1 MNLSTL
7 FKSLATIT
15 LSLIVAAMSVF
26 VSPASFAYAQQ
37 GTPVPRG
44 TPERPLIE
52 RIDKALFA
60 RAQKML
66 KDQSQALER
75 ANKAITKTQE
85 WLDELK
91 GKGKDVAN
99 LDAALVKFKSQIA
112 EAQAAHDLAQ
122 KTLDAHAGFDNNG
135 AVTDR
140 EKAKDTVLIVTKSS
154 REATVTLIK
163 ATNEFQ
169 KTVRDLLKKY
179 RVAPTPKA

>member
-1 MNLSTL
+1 MNLSTF
-7 FKSLATIT
+7 FKSLATIV
-15 LSLIVAAMSVF
+15 LSLVIAAMSVF
-26 VSPASFAYAQQ
+26 VSPTASAYAQQ

-75 ANKAITKTQE
+75 ANKAIAKTQE

-91 GKGKDVAN
+91 GKGRDASELDV
-99 LDAALVKFKSQIA
+99 ALVKFKSQIA
-112 EAQAAHDLAQ
+112 EAQTAHELAK

-140 EKAKDTVLIVTKSS
+140 EKAKDTVLTVIKSS
-154 REATVTLIK
+154 REANVTLIK

-169 KTVRDLLKKY
+169 RTVRELLKKY
-179 RVAPTPKA
+179 RVTLTPKA